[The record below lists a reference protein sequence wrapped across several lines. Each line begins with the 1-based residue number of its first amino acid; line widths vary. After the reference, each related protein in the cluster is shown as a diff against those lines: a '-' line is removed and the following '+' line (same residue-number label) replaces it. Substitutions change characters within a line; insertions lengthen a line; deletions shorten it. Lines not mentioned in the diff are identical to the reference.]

1 MILLRPRK
9 LRPLQED
16 PSTDMWRWNLCCIF
30 FLIGP
35 AIAGK
40 TLALNVMDFAAKM
53 SIIILKKYRGCRDL
67 DEERMRIY
75 GAGDLTSGCPY
86 SSESGCILATHKAPK
101 CIAYICPQFTKAL
114 IEQGINYDWFEVHTL
129 LISILNEGKFDWW
142 SGSKIE
148 SHYISDEE
156 FLEIKSRFEEL
167 LNSWAIKVD
176 KKTAKML
183 C

>member
-1 MILLRPRK
+1 MPQKIVSVTRRSLDRYLEMESLLHNFFDRTGYCRENFGVK
-9 LRPLQED
+9 C
-16 PSTDMWRWNLCCIF
+16 NGCCNE
-30 FLIGP
+30 
-35 AIAGK
+35 
-40 TLALNVMDFAAKM
+40 NVANYP
-53 SIIILKKYRGCRDL
+53 KKYRGCREL

-75 GAGDLTSGCPY
+75 GAGNLTRGCPY
-86 SSESGCILATHKAPK
+86 SSDNGCVLATHKAPK

-114 IEQGINYDWFEVHTL
+114 NEQGIDYDWFEVHTL

-156 FLEIKSRFEEL
+156 FFAIKSRFEEL
-167 LNSWAIKVD
+167 LNLWALKAA
-176 KKTAKML
+176 KKTEKIL